1 MVVVLGRGNASFAS
15 PERGVENMKKFKS
28 MELRSLIMNNRQ
40 GHPDMEI
47 VEAACLLE
55 RTLASVRF
63 IDEPELP
70 KGFRHVHSA
79 LGALLTIGR
88 DYGF

>member
-1 MVVVLGRGNASFAS
+1 MTKLVSRQ
-15 PERGVENMKKFKS
+15 
-28 MELRSLIMNNRQ
+28 LRSPIMNNRQ
-40 GHPDMEI
+40 SSRPDMEV

-55 RTLASVRF
+55 RTLANVQLMG
-63 IDEPELP
+63 EPDLP